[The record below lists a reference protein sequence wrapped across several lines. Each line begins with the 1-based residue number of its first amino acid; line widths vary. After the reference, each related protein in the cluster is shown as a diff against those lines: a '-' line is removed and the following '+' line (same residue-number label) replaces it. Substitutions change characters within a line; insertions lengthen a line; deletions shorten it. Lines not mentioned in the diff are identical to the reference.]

1 MGLGL
6 RSYGDDGMSEFAH
19 VAIDGPAGSGKTT
32 VARALS
38 RRLGILNLDTGAMYR
53 ALALAALQSGVPVD
67 DEAAIMRL
75 AQARPID
82 VALDPESPEGFV
94 ISIGGTEVGEALYR
108 NEVSTIV
115 SIVAAYPG
123 VRRLMV
129 ERQRAIAQTGSVVMA
144 GRDIGTVVLPDAPVK
159 IYLTASLEARVDRR
173 LAELAQQGTIVD
185 PAELRAQMIER
196 DELDAHRT
204 ASPLRP
210 ADDAITIDSTHL
222 SVDEVVARVARAIE
236 AATTAH

>member
-1 MGLGL
+1 
-6 RSYGDDGMSEFAH
+6 
-19 VAIDGPAGSGKTT
+19 

-53 ALALAALQSGVPVD
+53 ALALAALQGGVPVD

-75 AQARPID
+75 AQVRPID
-82 VALDPESPEGFV
+82 VALDPESPEGFR
-94 ISIGGTEVGEALYR
+94 ISIGGDEVGEALYR

-129 ERQRAIAQTGSVVMA
+129 DRQRAIAQSGSVVMA

-159 IYLTASLEARVDRR
+159 IYLTASLEARVARR
-173 LAELAQQGTIVD
+173 LAELAQQGTSVD
-185 PAELRAQMIER
+185 PVELRAQMLER
-196 DELDAHRT
+196 DELDAHRST
-204 ASPLRP
+204 SPLRP
-210 ADDAITIDSTHL
+210 ADDALLIDSTDL
-222 SVDEVVARVARAIE
+222 SVDQVVERVAAAVE
-236 AATTAH
+236 AATATR

>member
-1 MGLGL
+1 
-6 RSYGDDGMSEFAH
+6 MSGFAH

-38 RRLGILNLDTGAMYR
+38 RKLGILNLDTGAMYR

-75 AQARPID
+75 AQARPIE
-82 VALDPESPEGFV
+82 VALDPESAEGFR
-94 ISIGGTEVGEALYR
+94 ISIGGSEVGEALYR

-129 ERQRAIAQTGSVVMA
+129 ERQRAIAKNGSVVMA

-159 IYLTASLEARVDRR
+159 IYLTATLEARVARR
-173 LAELAQQGTIVD
+173 LAELREQGTAVD
-185 PAELRAQMIER
+185 PVELRAQMLER

-204 ASPLRP
+204 TSPLRP
-210 ADDAITIDSTHL
+210 ADDALTIDSTDL
-222 SVDEVVARVARAIE
+222 SVEEVVARVAAAVE
-236 AATTAH
+236 AAKTAP

>member
-1 MGLGL
+1 V
-6 RSYGDDGMSEFAH
+6 FAH

-38 RRLGILNLDTGAMYR
+38 RKLGILNLDTGAMYR

-75 AQARPID
+75 ALARPIE
-82 VALDPESPEGFV
+82 VALDPDSAEGFR
-94 ISIGGTEVGEALYR
+94 ISIGGSEVGEALYR

-115 SIVAAYPG
+115 SVVAAYPG

-129 ERQRAIAQTGSVVMA
+129 ERQRAIAKNGSVVMA

-159 IYLTASLEARVDRR
+159 IYLTATLEARVARR
-173 LAELAQQGTIVD
+173 LAELREQGTAVD
-185 PAELRAQMIER
+185 PVELRAQMLER
-196 DELDAHRT
+196 DELDAHRAT
-204 ASPLRP
+204 SPLRP
-210 ADDAITIDSTHL
+210 ADDAVTIDSTEL
-222 SVDEVVARVARAIE
+222 SVEQVVARVAAAVE
-236 AATTAH
+236 AATTAP